1 MLRSYVMLGCQPMR
15 TTVTLEDDLAAKL
28 RERARERDLS
38 FKAVLNEAIRSG
50 LTDSGAPSEP
60 YRMTISSMRARPEI
74 DLTKALLLAGQL
86 EDEEVVRKLE
96 QGR

>member
-1 MLRSYVMLGCQPMR
+1 M
-15 TTVTLEDDLAAKL
+15 AAGL

-50 LTDSGAPSEP
+50 LADSGAPPEP
-60 YRMTISSMRARPEI
+60 YRMKTSPMRAKPEI
-74 DLTKALLLAGQL
+74 DLTKALRLAGQL
-86 EDEEVVRKLE
+86 EDEEIVRKLE

>member
-1 MLRSYVMLGCQPMR
+1 MR
-15 TTVTLEDDLAAKL
+15 TTVTLEDDLAARL

-50 LTDSGAPSEP
+50 LADSGAAAEP
-60 YRMTISSMRARPEI
+60 YRMKVSPMRAKPEI
-74 DLTKALLLAGQL
+74 DLTKALQLAGQL
-86 EDEEVVRKLE
+86 EDEEIVRKLE